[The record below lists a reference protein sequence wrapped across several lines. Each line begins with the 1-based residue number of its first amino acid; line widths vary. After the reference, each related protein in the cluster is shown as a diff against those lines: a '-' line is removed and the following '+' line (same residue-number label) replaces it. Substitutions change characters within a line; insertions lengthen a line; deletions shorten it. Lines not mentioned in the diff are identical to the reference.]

1 MPRNFDLRT
10 LIKDRRMV
18 VRAGLGVLLAANLV
32 MAAFIFHP
40 LGGSVEDLTEEMRSK
55 QRDLAQELQRV
66 ERTRSLEAKVQQ
78 AKVEGDKFLDECTMD
93 RRSAFSTILGDADK
107 MAVESGMKP
116 KDSSYAPL
124 EPVEGSDTIT
134 RLTISANYEG
144 SYASLT
150 KFVNLLDKSPRF
162 LIIES
167 LQAAPQANGLLSVTL
182 KLDTFIREAP
192 GGKS

>member
-1 MPRNFDLRT
+1 MPSNFDLRT
-10 LIKDRRMV
+10 LVKDRRMV

-32 MAAFIFHP
+32 LAVFLFHP

-55 QRDLAQELQRV
+55 QRELALALLNV
-66 ERTRSLEAKVQQ
+66 ERTRGLEVKVQQ
-78 AKVEGDKFLDECTMD
+78 AKVEGDKFLNECTMN
-93 RRSAFSTILGDADK
+93 RRSAFSTVLAEADK

-116 KDSSYAPL
+116 KDSSLAL
-124 EPVEGSDTIT
+124 DPVEGSDTIT
-134 RLTISANYEG
+134 QLTISANYEG

-150 KFVNLLDKSPRF
+150 KFVNLLDKSSRF

-167 LQAAPQANGLLSVTL
+167 LQAAPQANGSLSVTL

>member
-1 MPRNFDLRT
+1 MTRNFELRA
-10 LIKDRRMV
+10 LIKDRRIV

-32 MAAFIFHP
+32 LAAFIFHP
-40 LGGSVEDLTEEMRSK
+40 LGGSVEDLAEEMRSK

-66 ERTRSLEAKVQQ
+66 ERTRGLEAKVQQ
-78 AKVEGDKFLDECTMD
+78 AKVEGDKFLDECTMN
-93 RRSAFSTILGDADK
+93 RRSAFSTVLGEADK

-116 KDSSYAPL
+116 KDSAYAL
-124 EPVEGSDTIT
+124 DPVEGSDTIT
-134 RLTISANYEG
+134 QLTISASYEG

-150 KFVNLLDKSPRF
+150 KFVNLLDKSSRF

-167 LQAAPQANGLLSVTL
+167 LQAAPQANGSLSVTL

>member
-1 MPRNFDLRT
+1 MSRNFDLRT
-10 LIKDRRMV
+10 LVKDRRML

-32 MAAFIFHP
+32 TAAFVLHP
-40 LGGSVEDLTEEMRSK
+40 LGGSVEDLTREMQSK
-55 QRDLAQELQRV
+55 QHDLALALQRA
-66 ERTRSLEAKVQQ
+66 ERTRGLEVKVKQ

-93 RRSAFSTILGDADK
+93 RRSAYSTVLGELERT
-107 MAVESGMKP
+107 AVESGMKP
-116 KDSSYAPL
+116 KEASYVPDEVL
-124 EPVEGSDTIT
+124 GSDTILQ
-134 RLTISANYEG
+134 LTISANYEG

-167 LQAAPQANGLLSVTL
+167 LQAAPQAKGDLSVTL
-182 KLDTFIREAP
+182 KLDTFIREAR

>member
-10 LIKDRRMV
+10 LVKDRRMV

-32 MAAFIFHP
+32 MAGFLFHP
-40 LGGSVEDLTEEMRSK
+40 FGGSVEDLTEEMRSK
-55 QRDLAQELQRV
+55 QRELALALLSV
-66 ERTRSLEAKVQQ
+66 ERTRGLEVKVQQ
-78 AKVEGDKFLDECTMD
+78 AKVEGDKFLDECTMN
-93 RRSAFSTILGDADK
+93 RRSAFSTVLGEADK
-107 MAVESGMKP
+107 MAVDSGMKP
-116 KDSSYAPL
+116 KDSSYGL
-124 EPVEGSDTIT
+124 DPVEGSDTIT
-134 RLTISANYEG
+134 QLTISANYEG

-150 KFVNLLDKSPRF
+150 KFVNLLDKSSRF

-167 LQAAPQANGLLSVTL
+167 LQAAPQANGSLSVTL

>member
-1 MPRNFDLRT
+1 MSRNFDLRT
-10 LIKDRRMV
+10 LMKDRRML

-32 MAAFIFHP
+32 TAAFVLHP
-40 LGGSVEDLTEEMRSK
+40 LGGSVEDLTREMQSK
-55 QRDLAQELQRV
+55 QHDLALALQRA
-66 ERTRSLEAKVQQ
+66 ERTRGLEVKVKQ

-93 RRSAFSTILGDADK
+93 RRSAYSTVLGELERT
-107 MAVESGMKP
+107 AVESGMKP
-116 KDSSYAPL
+116 KEASYVPDEVL
-124 EPVEGSDTIT
+124 GSDTILQ
-134 RLTISANYEG
+134 LTISANYEG

-167 LQAAPQANGLLSVTL
+167 LQAAPQAKGDLSVTL
-182 KLDTFIREAP
+182 KLDTFIREVR

>member
-10 LIKDRRMV
+10 LMKDRRMV

-32 MAAFIFHP
+32 TAAFIFHP
-40 LGGSVEDLTEEMRSK
+40 FGGSVEELNEEMRSK
-55 QRDLAQELQRV
+55 QRDLAQALQRV
-66 ERTRSLEAKVQQ
+66 ERTRTLEVKVQQ
-78 AKVEGDKFLDECTMD
+78 AKVEGDKFLDECTMK
-93 RRSAFSTILGDADK
+93 RRSAFSTVLGEADK

-116 KDSSYAPL
+116 KGSSYVL
-124 EPVEGSDTIT
+124 DPVEGSDSIT
-134 RLTISANYEG
+134 QLTISANYEG
-144 SYASLT
+144 SYTSLT

-167 LQAAPQANGLLSVTL
+167 LQAAPQANRELSVTL